1 MAEDLG
7 SLDDVYVKQENGKKA
22 LAIASGGAPLDIMA
36 FELGVNMGF
45 YSGYTVVDKFGA
57 NFAITALTDPEDIW
71 EGGGLYSYDAP
82 GTAPIVSVISSLADV
97 QPIEITGLDINGDLV
112 TQTITLTGNTRKAL
126 DTPLWRVFRMENV
139 GTVDISG
146 IVYCYVGT
154 GGVPAIGNQRA
165 LINGST
171 NQTLM
176 ALYTIPK
183 GKVGF
188 LYRGEFGVEYTSSPG
203 QSQQYLRASYQSRR
217 IGKIFKVKKVVTLI
231 TQGAS
236 SYMDKRS
243 FPDIIPALTDIK
255 LNAIEVSEDMG
266 VWGTFDILLVDEEKF
281 SEAYLQAIGQP
292 GHEV

>member
-1 MAEDLG
+1 
-7 SLDDVYVKQENGKKA
+7 
-22 LAIASGGAPLDIMA
+22 MA

>member
-1 MAEDLG
+1 MGGNENLKELRAITKNDL
-7 SLDDVYVKQENGKKA
+7 E
-22 LAIASGGAPLDIMA
+22 LAIN
-36 FELGVNMGF
+36 LGMME
-45 YSGYTVVDKFGA
+45 GYTVVDKFGA

-71 EGGGLYSYDAP
+71 EGGGLYPYDAP
-82 GTAPIVSVISSLADV
+82 GSAPIVSIISTLADV
-97 QPIEITGLDINGDLV
+97 QPIEIQGLDINGDLV

-139 GTVDISG
+139 GTVDIAG
-146 IVYCYVGT
+146 VVYCYTGT

-165 LINGST
+165 LITGAT

-188 LYRGEFGVEYTSSPG
+188 LYRGEFGVEYSSSPG
-203 QSQQYLRASYQSRR
+203 AAQQYLRASYQSRR
-217 IGKIFKVKKVVTLI
+217 VGKVFKVKKIVTLI
-231 TQGAS
+231 TQGGS
-236 SYMDKRS
+236 SYIDKRS

-266 VWGTFDILLVDEEKF
+266 VWGTLDLLLIDEDKF
-281 SEAYLQAIGQP
+281 SSSYLTAIGQP
-292 GHEV
+292 ASVV